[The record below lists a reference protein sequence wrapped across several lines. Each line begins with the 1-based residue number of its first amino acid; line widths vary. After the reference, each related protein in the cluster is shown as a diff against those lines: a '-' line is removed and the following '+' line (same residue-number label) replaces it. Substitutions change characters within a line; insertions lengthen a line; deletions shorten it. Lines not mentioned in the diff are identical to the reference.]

1 LPAFIVSGVYCFD
14 RLIYALEAPT
24 YARYIAARSIIKQLQ
39 AKWNITKGQL
49 PDIAKEDFTDNNEKL
64 KTFSEVVD
72 EWRKWASENSR
83 FSFYFFDRDREN
95 WLKEQVRESK

>member
-49 PDIAKEDFTDNNEKL
+49 PDIGKEDFTDNN

-95 WLKEQVRESK
+95 WLKEQVRETK